1 MSESFTVEEAEELQ
15 RSAFEFDE
23 LEDAINQSTLNSA
36 TIGMTVTNAADVPVV
51 LNVTIGAVRIDPA
64 GLLMRD
70 AGGNL
75 IFETDG
81 GGNPILVPIAD
92 AGQTTLP
99 VPRAQGTTPG
109 TATVSVQ
116 AADLVDAVTHLLLDG
131 DRVAFVASG
140 TAESNDG
147 SSGRIVM
154 GDMVDVRYS
163 VIVGLDFT
171 IPLTGIQFTVDNT
184 VSDGVGL
191 ESAQIDDIEDRIVS
205 IGGVARV
212 ENFTSFAVEVTAA
225 FAPDSLDPA
234 VDVFTQPG
242 GFQLTPIVVRGPP
255 VDALGIPIPPGSV
268 IDSVAVSIT
277 AQQAR
282 VLLGDKLTAGIRVRL
297 LHLVDGTG
305 KSLSPAAA
313 DSLAVERTAHCDDWP
328 NTHAALR

>member
-1 MSESFTVEEAEELQ
+1 M
-15 RSAFEFDE
+15 
-23 LEDAINQSTLNSA
+23 
-36 TIGMTVTNAADVPVV
+36 
-51 LNVTIGAVRIDPA
+51 
-64 GLLMRD
+64 
-70 AGGNL
+70 
-75 IFETDG
+75 
-81 GGNPILVPIAD
+81 
-92 AGQTTLP
+92 
-99 VPRAQGTTPG
+99 PRAQGTTPG

-154 GDMVDVRYS
+154 GDMVDVQYS

-191 ESAQIDDIEDRIVS
+191 DSAQIDDIVDRIVS

-242 GFQLTPIVVRGPP
+242 GFQLTPIMVIGPP
-255 VDALGIPIPPGSV
+255 VDASGIPQGSA

-297 LHLVDGTG
+297 LPGTG
-305 KSLSPAAA
+305 GFGRGVIRPNDQIAVSAA
-313 DSLAVERTAHCDDWP
+313 VNIMIER
-328 NTHAALR
+328 RGR